1 MARIISF
8 VNLKNN
14 SGKTILALNLSYI
27 LSEDFGKKVCYIE
40 INENKIFDS
49 EFYLKLNKNYFY
61 DAGKDINEYFLE
73 KDALAVVQ
81 MEKNSNNFM
90 DKYFNYFDYFIIDF
104 PENMDYSLLNNSEKI
119 ILPVQLSSAYLQAT
133 KHTIQKLIDKDI
145 PVSRTN
151 IIINKSKNNLI
162 RVEDIQ
168 AIFPNVKI
176 IGILPYKKEIEEYS
190 EKGDVFCLKNKKDII
205 TITLKKYVEDFL
217 NNGQKMT
224 FINSEKNTMKTEKK
238 DPPKIDDDNLREIK
252 LQIKK
257 ELFESINI
265 KEMEINALN
274 NPEKRMKIFDDID
287 YKIRVLVDEK
297 KIGFLNTSEKEI
309 LIKDIFNEVVGL
321 GAIEDLLKKPEITEI
336 MVNGYK
342 NIYIEKNGKI
352 IKIDKKFSDDAAV
365 LKAIERIVIP
375 LGRRIDESMPY
386 VDARLSDGS
395 RVNAIIPPLAID
407 GPTLTIRKFSN
418 KKLTAEDL
426 INYGSITREA
436 VDYLKEAVIKK
447 KNILI
452 SGGTGSGKT
461 TLLNIL
467 SSFIPEDERIITIED
482 SAELKL
488 LQEHVV
494 RLEARP
500 ANIEGKGEI
509 TIRDLVKNALR
520 MRPDRIIVGECRS
533 GETLDMLQAMNT
545 GHEGSM
551 TTVHANSPR
560 DALSRI
566 ETMVLMAGVDLPLKA
581 IREQIK
587 GAIDIIIQQS
597 RLKDGSRKVTFI
609 SEITGMDGDIILMHN
624 IFEFI
629 QEKITDEGK
638 IIGELKRVDII

>member
-145 PVSRTN
+145 PISRTN

-217 NNGQKMT
+217 NNGQEMT